1 MAAKIEF
8 KTESNISVQNAMCKH
23 IMLALGFSDRNIDLI
38 RVEPVNGS
46 PGIEGWWLVLNFP
59 VTSSQERIIHTVM
72 SSGIYNVYWSELD
85 LDYM

>member
-8 KTESNISVQNAMCKH
+8 KTESDISMLNDMCKR
-23 IMLALGFSDRNIDLI
+23 ILLALGFSDRNRDLI
-38 RVEPVNGS
+38 CVEPINGS
-46 PGIEGWWLVLNFP
+46 PGVEGWWLVLNFP